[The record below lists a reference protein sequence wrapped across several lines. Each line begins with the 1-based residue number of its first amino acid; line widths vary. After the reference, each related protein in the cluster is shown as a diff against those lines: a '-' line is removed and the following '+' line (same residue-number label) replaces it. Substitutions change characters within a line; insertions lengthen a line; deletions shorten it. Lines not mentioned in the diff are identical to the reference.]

1 MGKRARTGLRPSDPF
16 KAIADP
22 TRRRV
27 LELLQA
33 NRSYGAGEI
42 AGMFP
47 KVSRPA
53 ISRHLKILRQAGLVH
68 AKESGR
74 EQIYTLDPE
83 PLRRLQNEWFAQFTQ
98 IADTALKRLKQRVEQ
113 PGD

>member
-1 MGKRARTGLRPSDPF
+1 MGKRVRTGRKASDPF

-27 LELLQA
+27 LEMLQA
-33 NRSYGAGEI
+33 NRSYTAGEI
-42 AGMFP
+42 ADTFP

-53 ISRHLKILRQAGLVH
+53 ISRHLRILRQAGLVH

-74 EQIYTLDPE
+74 EQIYTLNPE
-83 PLRRLQNEWFAQFTQ
+83 PLRRLQSEWFAQFTQ
-98 IADTALKRLKQRVEQ
+98 IADSALKRLKQRVEQ
-113 PGD
+113 PPN